1 VTRGKNGVD
10 DDIVDS
16 LRALLKAGL
25 DLGVAEA
32 NRRIA
37 LMGDPEDRVRGVD
50 PQRTLREGSWLP
62 LLESVKT
69 DPAGVLQMVKE
80 VWSRG
85 GPKERRAAAHALGHA
100 LGRLAPHKSL
110 GLSRELAAM
119 ARNEREADLVGS
131 EAIGPIL
138 DANPPFLE
146 RAKQFL
152 QENEPWIRRAAVAGL
167 IMYVGRKR
175 KVAAA
180 TLEVIL
186 LLAERHE
193 ADIKS
198 AVRFA
203 IKEFS
208 RVDWKG
214 TANVIAEWA
223 AKDPTGGRLRLAKQ
237 FAAAT
242 AADARQ
248 GVEKIVFSSL
258 ARIAQAPTARGR

>member
-1 VTRGKNGVD
+1 MARTTNGVD

-25 DLGVAEA
+25 ELGVAEA
-32 NRRIA
+32 SRRIS
-37 LMGDPEDRVRGVD
+37 LMASAADRTRVIDPAE
-50 PQRTLREGSWLP
+50 TLREGSWAP
-62 LLESVKT
+62 LLESIKT

-110 GLSRELAAM
+110 GVSRELAAM
-119 ARNEREADLVGS
+119 ARNEKEADLVGS

-186 LLAERHE
+186 LLAERNE
-193 ADIKS
+193 AEIKS
-198 AVRFA
+198 AVKFA

-214 TANVIAEWA
+214 TAKAIADWA
-223 AKDPTGGRLRLAKQ
+223 AQDPTGGRTKLAKQ
-237 FAAAT
+237 FAASV

-248 GVEKIVFSSL
+248 GVQKVVFTSL
-258 ARIAQAPTARGR
+258 AKFAQAPATRGR